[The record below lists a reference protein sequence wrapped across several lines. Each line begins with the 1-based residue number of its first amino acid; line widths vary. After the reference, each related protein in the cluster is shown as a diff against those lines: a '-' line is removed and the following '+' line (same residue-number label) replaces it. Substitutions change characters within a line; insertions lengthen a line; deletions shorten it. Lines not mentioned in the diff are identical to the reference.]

1 MRDGKF
7 GSGNSGSA
15 TLLVGCLSQ
24 GADVPVCE
32 VQAEVVHL
40 LDQAKD
46 VPMLHPHTVLQ
57 YTSHQ
62 LFQKRVVTNYCN
74 SSDVTR
80 IY

>member
-1 MRDGKF
+1 MQAAEDEV
-7 GSGNSGSA
+7 
-15 TLLVGCLSQ
+15 VGCLCQ

-57 YTSHQ
+57 HTCYLYRTHGVI
-62 LFQKRVVTNYCN
+62 FFIDYCTAIR
-74 SSDVTR
+74 DT
-80 IY
+80 

>member
-1 MRDGKF
+1 VI
-7 GSGNSGSA
+7 NSFCIW
-15 TLLVGCLSQ
+15 TQVEVVGWLCK

-40 LDQAKD
+40 LDQAQD

-57 YTSHQ
+57 HTCHQ
-62 LFQKRVVTNYCN
+62 LFQRRVV
-74 SSDVTR
+74 